1 MSNEEN
7 YWSDEN
13 ESENELVQDSRDLP
27 PLETDSEEEEEYYNM
42 LELVKSKLKD
52 DTDYNSICSDISNKE
67 EKSSKKRNSRK
78 RNSKNKKVFID
89 LNDNNEKK
97 VWKSRRMRD
106 KKGPEVIKR
115 KFNPRL
121 PPPGNK
127 FKNVKRQKE
136 PQLNLNM
143 DKDFP
148 TL

>member
-27 PLETDSEEEEEYYNM
+27 PLETDSEDEEEYYNM

-52 DTDYNSICSDISNKE
+52 TSEYTFIGNKE
-67 EKSSKKRNSRK
+67 ENSSKKKNSRK

-106 KKGPEVIKR
+106 KKGPEVTKR

-127 FKNVKRQKE
+127 FKNLKRDKE
-136 PQLNLNM
+136 QPLKLNM
-143 DKDFP
+143 EKDFP
-148 TL
+148 SL